1 MRAPARTRAA
11 CLRARP
17 NPTSWVHAF
26 DGPRLQGIEYDL
38 AGRVTDALAN
48 AKSGKLRLSA
58 RDLLFPHVLGIVCRS
73 RQTKVNYHGVNP
85 KEIGVLRYVEMI
97 TQRLTTAIRPLEQ
110 SGEVRLIPKLERY
123 RPIGSTGEVDFH
135 TSRPCRTTL
144 KSHLSHVV
152 LDTATWEA
160 SAAFHLEASE
170 EVESY
175 ARNDHLG
182 LVIPYEFLGVPQVY
196 IPDFLVR
203 LTDGTNLIL
212 EIKGFETEED
222 REKHTAAHRW
232 VAAVNNWG
240 ELGRWRFEV
249 WREAAAVHRP
259 LGLHSAAIALPAT
272 AVAQEDE
279 PTPIL
284 RGGGVPYQ

>member
-1 MRAPARTRAA
+1 M
-11 CLRARP
+11 
-17 NPTSWVHAF
+17 
-26 DGPRLQGIEYDL
+26 
-38 AGRVTDALAN
+38 
-48 AKSGKLRLSA
+48 
-58 RDLLFPHVLGIVCRS
+58 
-73 RQTKVNYHGVNP
+73 NP

-135 TSRPCRTTL
+135 TGRSCRTTL
-144 KSHLSHVV
+144 KSHISHVV

-170 EVESY
+170 EVGSY

-182 LVIPYEFLGVPQVY
+182 LVIPYEFLGVPRVY
-196 IPDFLVR
+196 IPDFLIR

-232 VAAVNNWG
+232 VAAVNNWE

-249 WREAAAVHRP
+249 WREVGEVGGAHGISCDRSSEGA
-259 LGLHSAAIALPAT
+259 GL
-272 AVAQEDE
+272 
-279 PTPIL
+279 
-284 RGGGVPYQ
+284 R